1 MNIIGK
7 YRFNMQLTPRQLILA
22 YQWVSNEDNA
32 IFENARL
39 AVDLFGE
46 KNPVQIVNREFI
58 KPGGNVLNARYQP
71 SWCSSLFNY
80 RKELIFSYLD
90 FGKYY
95 EADWIANNDNTV
107 SLNFVNQKGE
117 IIKKY
122 DITIEQEVGN
132 TDGVTNLFGGHSLG
146 AGNLSALNYLGGGIW
161 GGWDIKCSPD
171 GNIRKIIS
179 QSYSVDSEQTYIL
192 ENEGESIFN
201 PFFGI
206 KKPMDIPGTIY
217 VPKLFSNDG
226 KELIYIKANTS
237 LVPPYLDNYGSLNVN
252 FRDTHNRIR
261 TSSEEVYYAKF
272 NDKGEIIEDNLI
284 LDLKSYS
291 GDLILDY
298 SNYLGYSTPYW
309 FPGEYWNLSSNGITI
324 FNHPEIEE
332 MPFWRWG
339 IQGFYD
345 FDQLPYLMR
354 HNALYYAKL
363 KNGIVE
369 YINDRVSAFI
379 HPRFDPISFD
389 GNDLGD
395 RMTYYQNFLLSTEF
409 TINRA
414 QWNGTK
420 FEKIDPIIA
429 TKTPLDQ
436 QTINSYLGINDA
448 DYPYVDGRIAGLTY

>member
-1 MNIIGK
+1 MNITGK
-7 YRFNMQLTPRQLILA
+7 YRFNMQLTPRPILA
-22 YQWVSNEDNA
+22 YQRVLNINNYYFKNA
-32 IFENARL
+32 KL
-39 AVDLFGE
+39 VVDLFGE
-46 KNPVQIVNREFI
+46 INQQLIDRVFI
-58 KPGGNVLNARYQP
+58 EDGVDAWNARYQP
-71 SWCSSLFNY
+71 AWCTSLFRY

-117 IIKKY
+117 TIKKY
-122 DITIEQEVGN
+122 DVILEQEAGW
-132 TDGVTNLFGGHSLG
+132 TDGVTPISGGHSLG

-171 GNIRKIIS
+171 GNIRKINS
-179 QSYSVDSEQTYIL
+179 YSYSVDEKQTYIL
-192 ENEGESIFN
+192 KNGQSIFN

-206 KKPMDIPGTIY
+206 KKPMSIPGTIY

-237 LVPPYLDNYGSLNVN
+237 LVPPYLVN
-252 FRDTHNRIR
+252 GNLDVNHRDTHRRIR

-272 NDKGEIIEDNLI
+272 NDQGEIIEDNLI
-284 LDLKSYS
+284 LDLKSYN

-298 SNYLGYSTPYW
+298 SNYLGYERQS
-309 FPGEYWNLSSNGITI
+309 FPGEYWGFDWEGTTI

-332 MPFWRWG
+332 IPFWRWG
-339 IQGFYD
+339 IQGLYD
-345 FDQLPYLMR
+345 FNQLPYLR
-354 HNALYYAKL
+354 FHTALYYAKL
-363 KNGIVE
+363 KDGIVE
-369 YINDRVSAFI
+369 YINDRVAAYI
-379 HPRFDPISFD
+379 HPSFNPMSFD
-389 GNDLGD
+389 SADLGD
-395 RMTYYQNFLLSTEF
+395 KITYYTNFLLSTEF

-448 DYPYVDGRIAGLTY
+448 DYPYVDGRIAGLIY